1 MSARKASASA
11 RVMSSCATSQV
22 QESRKAAPKI
32 PLPDQRAISSGVVA
46 SCPKCTTNQ
55 ASGGASAAPIQT
67 RFRITGCRPPDPS
80 ARVEAASIPDRRGVR
95 NPSTRG
101 AGSSPTP
108 RSTATCALDR
118 PRSRGVRARPGRQP
132 RLGAR
137 PPRGARRRGRRRDAR
152 RRGPAR
158 CPGAAHDT
166 RDRWRRAGAPPLAR
180 LAGGRASP
188 PLVKSPIR
196 RMRALRFYSRVARLE
211 KQGALGYPALMQ
223 AVLALVVGF
232 VGGTLGGLI
241 GLGGG
246 FIMVP
251 LLIYLFHM
259 SQHDAQGTSLAV
271 LLPPVGI
278 LSVLQYWR
286 AGHVDVPVAVWAA
299 AGFLVGGYVGGGL
312 AQLLDGAALRR
323 VFALFLI
330 VAALD
335 LLRR

>member
-1 MSARKASASA
+1 
-11 RVMSSCATSQV
+11 
-22 QESRKAAPKI
+22 
-32 PLPDQRAISSGVVA
+32 
-46 SCPKCTTNQ
+46 
-55 ASGGASAAPIQT
+55 
-67 RFRITGCRPPDPS
+67 
-80 ARVEAASIPDRRGVR
+80 
-95 NPSTRG
+95 
-101 AGSSPTP
+101 
-108 RSTATCALDR
+108 
-118 PRSRGVRARPGRQP
+118 
-132 RLGAR
+132 
-137 PPRGARRRGRRRDAR
+137 
-152 RRGPAR
+152 
-158 CPGAAHDT
+158 
-166 RDRWRRAGAPPLAR
+166 
-180 LAGGRASP
+180 
-188 PLVKSPIR
+188 
-196 RMRALRFYSRVARLE
+196 MRALRFYSRVARLE

-223 AVLALVVGF
+223 AVLALVVG
-232 VGGTLGGLI
+232 VMGGTLGGLI

-312 AQLLDGAALRR
+312 AQLLGGAALRR